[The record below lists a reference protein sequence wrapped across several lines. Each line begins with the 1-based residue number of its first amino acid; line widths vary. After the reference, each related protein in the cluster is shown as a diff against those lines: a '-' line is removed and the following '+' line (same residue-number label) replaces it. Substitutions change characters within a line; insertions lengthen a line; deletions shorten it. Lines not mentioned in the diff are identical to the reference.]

1 MSGTHGTALPDHHQ
15 SDRTESI
22 AAATALAM
30 DVIYARG
37 DRWIRYFV
45 LGHLAL
51 SIILAAATGRWAV
64 SLMAAAASAALF
76 LVAERYWPRTQ
87 ATRYAG
93 GISLQAFCA
102 LHIYQLDGLPEMH
115 FFFFSAVTMMIVYQ
129 DWKAMW
135 PGVILIVIQ
144 HIVFAVLQNGGHVVH
159 YFGEDRVGV
168 VKLAFH
174 FGIALLQTAIASFW
188 AYRLQRQTAHDV
200 AQRAE
205 IGRAH

>member
-1 MSGTHGTALPDHHQ
+1 MSSSGSALLDNTT
-15 SDRTESI
+15 DRNESV

-51 SIILAAATGRWAV
+51 ALTLAATTGRWLV
-64 SLMAAAASAALF
+64 SIIGAFASAALF
-76 LVAERYWPRTQ
+76 LVAERLWPRTKT
-87 ATRYAG
+87 TRFAA

-129 DWKAMW
+129 DWSAMW
-135 PGVILIVIQ
+135 PGVILIVLQ
-144 HIVFAVLQNGGHVVH
+144 HILFAVLQNAGH
-159 YFGEDRVGV
+159 
-168 VKLAFH
+168 
-174 FGIALLQTAIASFW
+174 GIQ
-188 AYRLQRQTAHDV
+188 
-200 AQRAE
+200 
-205 IGRAH
+205 